1 MKKSDSLR
9 EQEIPMVLG
18 VVELNRITLTPQRFP
33 IRPTPPEVVSMTNNP
48 IEVINF
54 PPDPAPHTGIYR
66 DIIAL
71 SSGTIRHPHGHK
83 QLLCFGSDP
92 SESRILLSP
101 QLQINVGIV
110 DGCMGLFCCVH
121 QELS

>member
-71 SSGTIRHPHGHK
+71 SSGTMATLTG
-83 QLLCFGSDP
+83 
-92 SESRILLSP
+92 
-101 QLQINVGIV
+101 INSYCALEAIQANLAFYYLRNYKSTWASWMDVWDSFV
-110 DGCMGLFCCVH
+110 V
-121 QELS
+121 STKN